1 MAFTPDEALSLLE
14 KAEAGNRLAHAYLI
28 TGPDDSAVREL
39 AVNLCGV
46 IMGEKS
52 GSLKHS
58 DVHAIEPESKSRRI
72 VIEQVRGLEKEL
84 QMRSMLGGRKVGI
97 IFDADRLQ
105 EQAANAFLKTLEE
118 PPRNSHL
125 ILVSTLPDQL
135 LETILSRCIEIPL
148 RQVESRELTARQKDL
163 LKMLRDFCKAERPD
177 LSQTFLFVRELQGIL
192 AGAKSDFADE
202 GEAQFKGER
211 QMYRDTTGASSSWMD
226 DREDYFKAR
235 SEARYRRERSALL
248 QVLEQWWGDVLRLQ
262 QGSANLDYPDFAA
275 DTLALAGRLTLPDVL
290 HRTTAMGRLRE
301 NLEFNVQEQLAIEVA
316 FLEAFAA

>member
-1 MAFTPDEALSLLE
+1 MAFTLSEALSLLE
-14 KAEAGNRLAHAYLI
+14 KAEAGSRLAHAYLI
-28 TGPDDSAVREL
+28 TGPEGSGVREL
-39 AVNLCGV
+39 AVSLCGL
-46 IMGEKS
+46 IMGGKIEP
-52 GSLKHS
+52 LKHS
-58 DVHAIEPESKSRRI
+58 DVHTVEPESKSRRI
-72 VIEQVRGLEKEL
+72 VIEQIRNLEKEL
-84 QMRSMLGGRKVGI
+84 QMRSMRGGRKVGI

-125 ILVSTLPDQL
+125 ILVSSLPDQL

-148 RQVESRELTARQKDL
+148 RQVESREPSVRQKAL
-163 LKMLRDFCKAERPD
+163 LKMLRDFCKTERHD
-177 LSQTFLFVRELQGIL
+177 LSQTFLFVRELQRIL
-192 AGAKSDFADE
+192 AEAKSAFAGE
-202 GEAQFKGER
+202 GETQFKGER

-235 SEARYRRERSALL
+235 SEARYRQERSALL
-248 QVLEQWWGDVLRLQ
+248 QVLEQWWGDVLRQ
-262 QGSANLDYPDFAA
+262 QNGSACLDYPEYAA